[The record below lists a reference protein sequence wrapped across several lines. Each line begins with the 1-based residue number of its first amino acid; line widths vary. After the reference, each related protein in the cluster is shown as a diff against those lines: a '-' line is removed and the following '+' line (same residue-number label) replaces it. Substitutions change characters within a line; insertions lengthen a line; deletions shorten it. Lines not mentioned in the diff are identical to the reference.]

1 MFLFLK
7 NLVFTLVVPGT
18 FAVYLPWLIAR
29 GLPPGSLGY
38 VQISLVLVLVGGVIY
53 MWCLWDFATF
63 GRGTPAPID
72 APKRLV
78 VRGLYRYTRNPMYV
92 GVLAVIA
99 GWAVLFQAPAL
110 VLYAFVVGVAF
121 HLFVVLYEEPHL
133 RRLFGVEYEHYCSHV
148 SRWLPTVSFSSPPEG
163 DRPRSGAAQPVDEPD
178 RLPAGS
184 RPPASSR

>member
-1 MFLFLK
+1 MLLFLK

-29 GLPPGSLGY
+29 ALPIGSLGY
-38 VQISLVLVLVGGVIY
+38 VLTSSVLFLIGGTIY
-53 MWCLWDFATF
+53 IWCLWDFATF

-72 APKRLV
+72 APKRLL

-92 GVLAVIA
+92 GVLIIIV
-99 GWAVLFQAPAL
+99 GWAVLFQAPTLA
-110 VLYAFVVGVAF
+110 LYAFAVGVAF

-133 RRLFGVEYEHYCSHV
+133 RRLFGVEYGNYCSRV
-148 SRWLPTVSFSSPPEG
+148 SRWLPTVSFSSAPKADGPCSG
-163 DRPRSGAAQPVDEPD
+163 DAQPVDAPD

-184 RPPASSR
+184 RPPTNGR